1 MNHNTKQKII
11 ENWFVDREG
20 KKIINT
26 LREVNLMESGLLD
39 SLDILTLASFI
50 EKKFNCK
57 IDISKPKIL
66 KNFEKFDTL
75 LKLIK

>member
-1 MNHNTKQKII
+1 MNEKIKQKIL
-11 ENWFVDREG
+11 ENWFIDREG
-20 KKIINT
+20 KKIIKT
-26 LREVNLMESGLLD
+26 LRKINLMESGLLD
-39 SLDILTLASFI
+39 SLDILTLVSFI

-75 LKLIK
+75 LKIIK